1 MGPEIG
7 EQQKADRDG
16 LPGHEE
22 SPRRPPVTASEII
35 GMASETAQILTLAA
49 YYAVLALLA
58 LYGWHRVLMVRLY
71 YRHRR
76 DVPVPAGPLQ
86 PLPRVTVQ
94 LPIYNEVY
102 VVERLI
108 GAVAGLDYP
117 RELLE
122 IQVLDDSTDE
132 TRDVARAVV
141 ERYRA
146 LGFDISYLPRENREG
161 FKAGALQKGMDSA
174 RGEFLMVFD
183 ADFVPRPEI
192 LREVLPPF
200 ADPAVGMVQA
210 RWEHLNRDYSLLT
223 RIQSIFLD
231 GHFVIE
237 HTARHRS
244 GRFFNFNGTAGIW
257 RRRCLDEAGGWQS
270 DTLTEDLDVSY
281 RAQLAGWKFVYLKDV
296 VAPAELPV
304 DMNGFKSQQHRW
316 TKGSIQTGKKLLP
329 DIFRSSYSWKVKTE
343 AFFHLTNNISY
354 LLVVLLALLIVPA
367 IVIRERIG
375 WQKLAILDFP
385 LFFGA
390 TFSFIGFYVSS
401 QREIGR
407 DWRPTL
413 RYMPFLMSL
422 GIGLS
427 LNNVRAV
434 LEALFNR
441 HTDFKRT
448 PKYRIEGEQGEW
460 RSKKYRSVANFS
472 VVGEVTLALYFL
484 GAITFAVVEGYWTG
498 IPFLL
503 MFFNGFAY
511 TAALSLISRWQTE
524 PRRTLFAGD
533 LAVPPSSGAAAR

>member
-1 MGPEIG
+1 LAPRVGKQEQADENALTRRQQGP
-7 EQQKADRDG
+7 R
-16 LPGHEE
+16 EE
-22 SPRRPPVTASEII
+22 PATSGDIR
-35 GMASETAQILTLAA
+35 MASESAQIGILIA
-49 YYAVLALLA
+49 YYVVLALLA
-58 LYGWHRVLMVRLY
+58 MYGWHRILMVRLY

-76 DVPVPAGPLQ
+76 DQTATPSPLD

-102 VVERLI
+102 VVERLVE
-108 GAVAGLDYP
+108 AVAAFDYP

-122 IQVLDDSTDE
+122 IQILDDSSDE
-132 TRDVARAVV
+132 TREVASEVAA
-141 ERYRA
+141 RYRA
-146 LGFDISYLPRENREG
+146 LGFDVQHLSRDHRSGY
-161 FKAGALQKGMDSA
+161 KAGALERGTQLA
-174 RGEFLMVFD
+174 RGEFLLVFD
-183 ADFVPRPEI
+183 ADFVPQPQM
-192 LREVLPPF
+192 LRDVLPHF
-200 ADPAVGMVQA
+200 SDPRVGMVQA

-257 RRRCLDEAGGWQS
+257 RRRCLEEAGGWQS

-304 DMNGFKSQQHRW
+304 DMNAFKSQQHRW
-316 TKGSIQTGKKLLP
+316 AKGSIQTGRKLLP
-329 DIFRSSYSWKVKTE
+329 TIFRSAYPWRVKVE
-343 AFFHLTNNISY
+343 AFFHLTNNFSY

-367 IVIRERIG
+367 IIIRERIG
-375 WQKLAILDFP
+375 WQKLALLDFP

-407 DWRPTL
+407 EWRPTL

-434 LEALFNR
+434 LEAIFGR
-441 HTDFKRT
+441 RTEFTRT
-448 PKYRIEGEQGEW
+448 PKYRIEGGQGEW
-460 RSKKYRSVANFS
+460 RSKKYRASANFS
-472 VVGEVTLALYFL
+472 VFGEILLAAYFL
-484 GAITFAVVEGYWTG
+484 FAIGFSVTEHYWLG

-511 TAALSLISRWQTE
+511 TALLSLISRWAAR
-524 PRRTLFAGD
+524 PRRA
-533 LAVPPSSGAAAR
+533 LASP

>member
-1 MGPEIG
+1 
-7 EQQKADRDG
+7 
-16 LPGHEE
+16 
-22 SPRRPPVTASEII
+22 
-35 GMASETAQILTLAA
+35 MASESGQIATLVV
-49 YYAVLALLA
+49 YYLVLGLLA
-58 LYGWHRVLMVRLY
+58 MYGAHRALMVRLY

-76 DVPVPAGPLQ
+76 DVPRPAGRLS

-94 LPIYNEVY
+94 LPLYNEVY

-108 GAVAGLDYP
+108 EAVAAIDYP

-132 TRDVARAVV
+132 TREIAQRTIARCR
-141 ERYRA
+141 ER
-146 LGFDISYLPRENREG
+146 GFDIAYIHRDDRRG
-161 FKAGALQKGMDSA
+161 FKAGALQAGMA
-174 RGEFLMVFD
+174 AAAGEFLLIFD
-183 ADFVPRPEI
+183 ADFVPQPSI
-192 LREVLPPF
+192 LRESLPYF
-200 ADPAVGMVQA
+200 SDPKIGMVQA

-257 RRRCLDEAGGWQS
+257 RRRCLEEVGGWQS

-281 RAQLAGWKFVYLKDV
+281 RAQLAGWKFVFLKDL

-316 TKGSIQTGKKLLP
+316 TKGSIQTGRKLLP
-329 DIFRSSYSWKVKTE
+329 AILKSDFSWKVKAE
-343 AFFHLTNNISY
+343 AFFHLTNNFSY

-367 IVIRERIG
+367 ILIRERIG
-375 WQKLAILDFP
+375 WRRVAILDFP

-390 TFSFIGFYVSS
+390 TFSFVAFYISS

-407 DWRPTL
+407 DWVRTL
-413 RYMPFLMSL
+413 KCMPFLMSV

-427 LNNVRAV
+427 LNNVHAV
-434 LEALFNR
+434 LEALTSKN
-441 HTDFKRT
+441 TDFTRT
-448 PKYRIEGEQGEW
+448 PKYRIEGESGEW
-460 RSKKYRSVANFS
+460 RGKKYRARGNFS
-472 VVGEVTLALYFL
+472 LVGEIVLAAYFL
-484 GAITFAVVEGYWTG
+484 GAIVFAVKENYWVG

-503 MFFNGFAY
+503 IFFNGFAY
-511 TAALSLISRWQTE
+511 TAFLSVLSRWPGARQPLT
-524 PRRTLFAGD
+524 RAAG
-533 LAVPPSSGAAAR
+533 